1 MMVKFRNGAILEQLN
16 LMGSGTGRMRDAT
29 GLTPSDIQKAIKEDG
44 ASDDIA
50 EIIVGYLGE
59 GILLNG
65 EVIADLNIEEPEVVE
80 DTEEYPVEEPAAEV
94 VDEDVLPEIDI
105 TLTVDEIVE
114 KVKSGE
120 WPIEAVLE
128 LEGAKEKPRSTLIS
142 ELEELEA

>member
-1 MMVKFRNGAILEQLN
+1 MVKFRNGAILEQLS

-50 EIIVGYLGE
+50 EIIVVYLGE
-59 GILLNG
+59 GILLSG
-65 EVIADLNIEEPEVVE
+65 EVIAEPVIEEPDV
-80 DTEEYPVEEPAAEV
+80 TAPVEEPVVEV
-94 VDEDVLPEIDI
+94 VDEDVMPEIDI